1 MLSGDHD
8 QIGAHCATQGIISR
22 YGQDYSSIW
31 ETHSNTLTQWTSLT
45 QTHARTH
52 ARTHTHTHTHTT
64 HTHTH
69 THTHTYTTCSLHFRV
84 IFNKYP
90 CALCNYTLSL
100 TFTPYC
106 AISLS
111 ASFVSTTPPPPPP
124 PPPPPALIS
133 LCLSHVTRHGLI
145 SALSTQ
151 TLVSGETSKQNLTR
165 HPLHSCWALLLGDY
179 WPSDGI

>member
-1 MLSGDHD
+1 MLSRDHD

-45 QTHARTH
+45 QTTCTH
-52 ARTHTHTHTHTT
+52 AR
-64 HTHTH
+64 THTH

-111 ASFVSTTPPPPPP
+111 ASFVSITPPPPPH
-124 PPPPPALIS
+124 PPPPALIS

-165 HPLHSCWALLLGDY
+165 HPLHSCWHCC
-179 WPSDGI
+179 

>member
-1 MLSGDHD
+1 MLSCDHD

-45 QTHARTH
+45 QTTCTH
-52 ARTHTHTHTHTT
+52 VHTHPHTPTLR
-64 HTHTH
+64 
-69 THTHTYTTCSLHFRV
+69 SLHFRV

-100 TFTPYC
+100 TFTLYC

-111 ASFVSTTPPPPPP
+111 ASYPSPPLPL
-124 PPPPPALIS
+124 ALIS

-165 HPLHSCWALLLGDY
+165 HPLHSCWHCC
-179 WPSDGI
+179 